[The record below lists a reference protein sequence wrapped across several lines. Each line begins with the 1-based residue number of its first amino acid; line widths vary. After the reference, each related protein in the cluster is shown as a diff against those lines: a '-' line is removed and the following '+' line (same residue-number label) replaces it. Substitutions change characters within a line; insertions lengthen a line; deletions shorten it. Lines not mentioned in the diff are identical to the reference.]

1 MTVWPTSPLYLP
13 HICPASRPHLACISR
28 VSPGATRRGRAQ
40 EISLYLPLHLAR
52 ISPASPV
59 YLQVRHDVVELK
71 DDVAFDLTTDQVIR
85 RYREM

>member
-1 MTVWPTSPLYLP
+1 
-13 HICPASRPHLACISR
+13 
-28 VSPGATRRGRAQ
+28 
-40 EISLYLPLHLAR
+40 
-52 ISPASPV
+52 V